1 MALSNTAV
9 PKYYGMFRDAVIR
22 GEIPVCKE
30 ISMEMNRIDDLIANP
45 GVYYD
50 DQAVEG
56 WIAYCESELTL
67 TDGSDLSLL
76 DSFKLWGEQIF
87 GWYYFVER
95 SVYQPNPDGH
105 GGHYVR
111 KNVKKRLI
119 NKQYLIVARGAA
131 KSMYG
136 STLQGYFLNVDTSTT
151 HQITTAPTM
160 KQAEEVMSPLRTAIT
175 RSRGPLFQFLTEGSL
190 QNTTGSKANRTKLA
204 STKKGVE
211 NFLTGSLLE
220 VRPMSIN
227 KLQGLQIKVAT
238 VDEWLSGDIR
248 EDVIGAIEQGASK
261 VNDYIIVAISSEGTV
276 RNGSGDTI
284 KMELMDILNP
294 GAFIDSM
301 LKHGEMSD
309 DEAIIYTG
317 MPLCLSHSAE
327 SKDEPK
333 EEEKKKD
340 SKEDKPA
347 EDKEEKK
354 DDEETIADVIDSM
367 SEKQQ
372 NVMYA
377 LIAQAL
383 EGEPEKESKDDSDNK
398 SESNKEDKTMKHN
411 VFDND
416 QQKKT
421 EVLSHADQASIISM
435 AKSNS
440 VGSLRTAMDIYA
452 EQNPDSVLAH
462 GIDGIETLFPE
473 YKDVR
478 PGAPELLT
486 TDQGWV
492 NEVLKKVHKS
502 PISRIRTRQADLRNI
517 EALRAKGYKK
527 GAQKGYVG
535 NIQLLHRTTDPQTV
549 YVKSKLDRDDII
561 DIQDFDVVQY
571 LYGIDRMNLN
581 EELATAIMIGDGR
594 EVGADGKIA
603 EDKIRP
609 IWLDDELYTIHAD
622 VDIAGMKATLQGTN
636 TSANFGENYIYAEA
650 VIQSLLY
657 AREKYK
663 GSGTPDFYCT
673 PHLVNV
679 MLLARDLNG
688 RRIYDKV
695 SDLAAALNVGQI
707 ITAEQFEGK
716 TRTTT
721 DSKTKKLLGLMVNLA
736 DYSLGATKGGEIT
749 HFTDFDIDFNQEK
762 SLLET
767 RCSGANTRVMSAIAL
782 EEDVTATIGG

>member
-1 MALSNTAV
+1 MSRPFSVEDCDFSGWATRNDLRCSDGRVIRRDAFKGNDGIKVPLVWNHQHNDPRNVLGHAWLENRDEGVYTYGFFNDTEAGEVGKVLVKHGDICALSI
-9 PKYYGMFRDAVIR
+9 Y
-22 GEIPVCKE
+22 
-30 ISMEMNRIDDLIANP
+30 ANQLQQNGP
-45 GVYYD
+45 DVVHGC
-50 DQAVEG
+50 
-56 WIAYCESELTL
+56 ICEV
-67 TDGSDLSLL
+67 SLVH
-76 DSFKLWGEQIF
+76 K
-87 GWYYFVER
+87 
-95 SVYQPNPDGH
+95 
-105 GGHYVR
+105 
-111 KNVKKRLI
+111 
-119 NKQYLIVARGAA
+119 GA
-131 KSMYG
+131 
-136 STLQGYFLNVDTSTT
+136 
-151 HQITTAPTM
+151 
-160 KQAEEVMSPLRTAIT
+160 
-175 RSRGPLFQFLTEGSL
+175 
-190 QNTTGSKANRTKLA
+190 
-204 STKKGVE
+204 
-211 NFLTGSLLE
+211 
-220 VRPMSIN
+220 
-227 KLQGLQIKVAT
+227 
-238 VDEWLSGDIR
+238 
-248 EDVIGAIEQGASK
+248 
-261 VNDYIIVAISSEGTV
+261 
-276 RNGSGDTI
+276 
-284 KMELMDILNP
+284 NP

-301 LKHGEMSD
+301 LQHGENSE

-317 MPLCLSHSAE
+317 MPLSLAHSDTSE
-327 SKDEPK
+327 KEDKKD
-333 EEEKKKD
+333 EEEKKNAD
-340 SKEDKPA
+340 A
-347 EDKEEKK
+347 EDKKNE
-354 DDEETIADVIDSM
+354 DEETIADVVNSM

-377 LIAQAL
+377 LVAEAL
-383 EGEPEKESKDDSDNK
+383 ESEPDNKKES
-398 SESNKEDKTMKHN
+398 SETDKEDNTMKHN
-411 VFDND
+411 VFDNE

-478 PGAPELLT
+478 PGAPEMLT

-527 GAQKGYVG
+527 ATQKGYTG
-535 NIQLLHRTTDPQTV
+535 NVQLIHRTTDPQTV

-561 DIQDFDVVQY
+561 DIQDFNVVQY

-622 VDIAGMKATLQGTN
+622 VDIAGMKTTLQGTN

-721 DSKTKKLLGLMVNLA
+721 DGKTKKLLGLMVNLA

-782 EEDVTATIGG
+782 EEDVTKASGDGT

>member
-1 MALSNTAV
+1 MSRPFSVEDCDFSGWATRNDLRCSDGRVIRRDAFKGNDGIKVPLVWNHQHNDPRNVLGHAWLENRDEGVYTYGFFNDTEAGEVGKVLVKHGDICALSI
-9 PKYYGMFRDAVIR
+9 Y
-22 GEIPVCKE
+22 
-30 ISMEMNRIDDLIANP
+30 ANQLQQNGP
-45 GVYYD
+45 DVVHGC
-50 DQAVEG
+50 
-56 WIAYCESELTL
+56 ICEV
-67 TDGSDLSLL
+67 SLVH
-76 DSFKLWGEQIF
+76 K
-87 GWYYFVER
+87 
-95 SVYQPNPDGH
+95 
-105 GGHYVR
+105 
-111 KNVKKRLI
+111 
-119 NKQYLIVARGAA
+119 GA
-131 KSMYG
+131 
-136 STLQGYFLNVDTSTT
+136 
-151 HQITTAPTM
+151 
-160 KQAEEVMSPLRTAIT
+160 
-175 RSRGPLFQFLTEGSL
+175 
-190 QNTTGSKANRTKLA
+190 
-204 STKKGVE
+204 
-211 NFLTGSLLE
+211 
-220 VRPMSIN
+220 
-227 KLQGLQIKVAT
+227 
-238 VDEWLSGDIR
+238 
-248 EDVIGAIEQGASK
+248 
-261 VNDYIIVAISSEGTV
+261 
-276 RNGSGDTI
+276 
-284 KMELMDILNP
+284 NP

-301 LKHGEMSD
+301 LQHGENSE

-317 MPLCLSHSAE
+317 MPLSLAHSDTSE
-327 SKDEPK
+327 KEDKKD
-333 EEEKKKD
+333 EEEKKNTD
-340 SKEDKPA
+340 A
-347 EDKEEKK
+347 EDKKNE
-354 DDEETIADVIDSM
+354 DEETIADVVKSM

-398 SESNKEDKTMKHN
+398 SESNKEDNTMKHN

-416 QQKKT
+416 QQKT

-478 PGAPELLT
+478 PGAPEMLT

-527 GAQKGYVG
+527 ATQKGYTG
-535 NIQLLHRTTDPQTV
+535 NVQLIHRTTDPQTV

-622 VDIAGMKATLQGTN
+622 VDIAGMKTTLQGTN

-721 DSKTKKLLGLMVNLA
+721 DGKTKKLLGLMVNLA

-782 EEDVTATIGG
+782 EEDVTKASGEGT

>member
-1 MALSNTAV
+1 MSRPFSVEDCDFSGWATRNDLRCSDGRVIRRDAFKGNDGIKVPLVWNHQHNDPRNVLGHAWLENRDEGVYTYGFFNDTEAGEVGKVLVKHGDICALSI
-9 PKYYGMFRDAVIR
+9 Y
-22 GEIPVCKE
+22 
-30 ISMEMNRIDDLIANP
+30 ANQLQQNGP
-45 GVYYD
+45 DVVHGC
-50 DQAVEG
+50 
-56 WIAYCESELTL
+56 ICEV
-67 TDGSDLSLL
+67 SLVH
-76 DSFKLWGEQIF
+76 K
-87 GWYYFVER
+87 
-95 SVYQPNPDGH
+95 
-105 GGHYVR
+105 
-111 KNVKKRLI
+111 
-119 NKQYLIVARGAA
+119 GA
-131 KSMYG
+131 
-136 STLQGYFLNVDTSTT
+136 
-151 HQITTAPTM
+151 
-160 KQAEEVMSPLRTAIT
+160 
-175 RSRGPLFQFLTEGSL
+175 
-190 QNTTGSKANRTKLA
+190 
-204 STKKGVE
+204 
-211 NFLTGSLLE
+211 
-220 VRPMSIN
+220 
-227 KLQGLQIKVAT
+227 
-238 VDEWLSGDIR
+238 
-248 EDVIGAIEQGASK
+248 
-261 VNDYIIVAISSEGTV
+261 
-276 RNGSGDTI
+276 
-284 KMELMDILNP
+284 NP

-301 LKHGEMSD
+301 LQHGENSE

-317 MPLCLSHSAE
+317 MPLSLAHSDTSE
-327 SKDEPK
+327 KEDKKD
-333 EEEKKKD
+333 EEEKKNAD
-340 SKEDKPA
+340 A
-347 EDKEEKK
+347 EDKKNE
-354 DDEETIADVIDSM
+354 DEETIADVVNSM

-377 LIAQAL
+377 LVAEAL
-383 EGEPEKESKDDSDNK
+383 ESEPDNKKES
-398 SESNKEDKTMKHN
+398 SETDKEDNTMKHN
-411 VFDND
+411 VFDNE

-478 PGAPELLT
+478 PGAPEMLT

-527 GAQKGYVG
+527 ATQKGYTG
-535 NIQLLHRTTDPQTV
+535 NVQLIHRTTDPQTV

-622 VDIAGMKATLQGTN
+622 VDIAGMKTTLQGTN

-721 DSKTKKLLGLMVNLA
+721 DGKTKKLLGLMVNLA

-782 EEDVTATIGG
+782 EEDVTKASGDDT

>member
-1 MALSNTAV
+1 MSRPFSVEDCDFSGWATRNDLRCSDGRVIRRDAFKGNDGIKVPLVWNHQHNDPRNVLGHAWLENRDEGVYTYGFFNDTEAGEVGKVLVKHGDICALSI
-9 PKYYGMFRDAVIR
+9 F
-22 GEIPVCKE
+22 
-30 ISMEMNRIDDLIANP
+30 ANQLQQNGP
-45 GVYYD
+45 DVVHGC
-50 DQAVEG
+50 
-56 WIAYCESELTL
+56 ICEV
-67 TDGSDLSLL
+67 SLVH
-76 DSFKLWGEQIF
+76 K
-87 GWYYFVER
+87 
-95 SVYQPNPDGH
+95 
-105 GGHYVR
+105 
-111 KNVKKRLI
+111 
-119 NKQYLIVARGAA
+119 GA
-131 KSMYG
+131 
-136 STLQGYFLNVDTSTT
+136 
-151 HQITTAPTM
+151 
-160 KQAEEVMSPLRTAIT
+160 
-175 RSRGPLFQFLTEGSL
+175 
-190 QNTTGSKANRTKLA
+190 
-204 STKKGVE
+204 
-211 NFLTGSLLE
+211 
-220 VRPMSIN
+220 
-227 KLQGLQIKVAT
+227 
-238 VDEWLSGDIR
+238 
-248 EDVIGAIEQGASK
+248 
-261 VNDYIIVAISSEGTV
+261 
-276 RNGSGDTI
+276 
-284 KMELMDILNP
+284 NP

-301 LKHGEMSD
+301 LQHGENSE

-317 MPLCLSHSAE
+317 MPLSLAHSDTSE
-327 SKDEPK
+327 KEDKKD
-333 EEEKKKD
+333 EEEKKNTD
-340 SKEDKPA
+340 A
-347 EDKEEKK
+347 EDKKNE
-354 DDEETIADVIDSM
+354 DEETIADVVNSM

-377 LIAQAL
+377 LVAEAL
-383 EGEPEKESKDDSDNK
+383 ESEPDNKKES
-398 SESNKEDKTMKHN
+398 SETNKEDNTMKHN

-416 QQKKT
+416 QQNSN

-440 VGSLRTAMDIYA
+440 VGSLRTAMEIYA
-452 EQNPDSVLAH
+452 EQNPESVLAH
-462 GIDGIETLFPE
+462 GIDNIETLFPD

-478 PGAPELLT
+478 PGAPEMLT

-527 GAQKGYVG
+527 ATQKGYTG
-535 NIQLLHRTTDPQTV
+535 NVQLIHRTTDPQTV
-549 YVKSKLDRDDII
+549 YVKSKIDRDDFI
-561 DIQDFDVVQY
+561 DIQGFDVVQY

-594 EVGADGKIA
+594 EVGDNGKIA

-622 VDIAGMKATLQGTN
+622 VDIAGMKTTLQGTN

-721 DSKTKKLLGLMVNLA
+721 DGKTKKLLGLMVNLA

-782 EEDVTATIGG
+782 EEDVTKASGDNT

>member
-1 MALSNTAV
+1 MSRPFSADACDFSGWATRNDLKCSDGRVIRRDAFKNNDCTKVPLVWNHQHNSPRDVLGHAWLENREEGVYTYGFLNDTVDGETAKVLIKHGDICALSI
-9 PKYYGMFRDAVIR
+9 Y
-22 GEIPVCKE
+22 
-30 ISMEMNRIDDLIANP
+30 ANQLQ
-45 GVYYD
+45 
-50 DQAVEG
+50 QAGPDVLHG
-56 WIAYCESELTL
+56 CICEV
-67 TDGSDLSLL
+67 SLVH
-76 DSFKLWGEQIF
+76 K
-87 GWYYFVER
+87 
-95 SVYQPNPDGH
+95 
-105 GGHYVR
+105 
-111 KNVKKRLI
+111 
-119 NKQYLIVARGAA
+119 GA
-131 KSMYG
+131 
-136 STLQGYFLNVDTSTT
+136 
-151 HQITTAPTM
+151 
-160 KQAEEVMSPLRTAIT
+160 
-175 RSRGPLFQFLTEGSL
+175 
-190 QNTTGSKANRTKLA
+190 
-204 STKKGVE
+204 
-211 NFLTGSLLE
+211 
-220 VRPMSIN
+220 
-227 KLQGLQIKVAT
+227 
-238 VDEWLSGDIR
+238 
-248 EDVIGAIEQGASK
+248 
-261 VNDYIIVAISSEGTV
+261 
-276 RNGSGDTI
+276 
-284 KMELMDILNP
+284 NP

-317 MPLCLSHSAE
+317 MPLCLSHTADSE
-327 SKDEPK
+327 KKD
-333 EEEKKKD
+333 EEEKKD
-340 SKEDKPA
+340 ESKEEVKDKP
-347 EDKEEKK
+347 EDQK
-354 DDEETIADVIDSM
+354 DDDQETIVDVIASM
-367 SEKQQ
+367 TEKQQ
-372 NVMYA
+372 NAMYYMVT
-377 LIAQAL
+377 QAL
-383 EGEPEKESKDDSDNK
+383 EGEAGGEDQDDPENK
-398 SESNKEDKTMKHN
+398 SESNKEENKTMKHN

-416 QQKKT
+416 QQNQT
-421 EVLSHADQASIISM
+421 EFLSHADQASIISM

-440 VGSLRTAMDIYA
+440 VGSLRSAMGIYA

-462 GIDGIETLFPE
+462 GIDNIETLFPE

-535 NIQLLHRTTDPQTV
+535 NFQLVHRTTDPQTV

-622 VDIAGMKATLQGTN
+622 VDIAGMKETLNGTN

-695 SDLAAALNVGQI
+695 SDLAAALNVGKI
-707 ITAEQFEGK
+707 VTAEQFEGK

-721 DSKTKKLLGLMVNLA
+721 DNKTKKLLGLMVNLS

-767 RCSGANTRVMSAIAL
+767 RCSGANTRVLSAIAL
-782 EEDVTATIGG
+782 EEDITE